1 MPVRA
6 CLICSRPMAPYQRT
20 VYLDSGAVV
29 HVPCRRAFH
38 GAATT
43 SMAVI
48 RPTSQALRLRVRE
61 RRGGGALYT

>member
-1 MPVRA
+1 
-6 CLICSRPMAPYQRT
+6 MAPYQRT

-48 RPTSQALRLRVRE
+48 RPSSQALRLRARE
-61 RRGGGALYT
+61 RRGADALYTDIQ